1 MFFRKKYIFQ
11 DGIFHNENCV
21 SACVRARV
29 CMCAFCLRNV
39 SENFP
44 QTFPSIWKKKKQ
56 KIHPCRALC
65 FRKIIMRRAWMGRRK
80 KLRFFLSQWRKN
92 QLCADVVLVCFPFV
106 GVITCVYRG
115 GCLCFYCVCVNLCLY
130 VHITGLKRILL
141 FPPFRTREKISFSSF
156 AQKFPFFA
164 SLPWVCLLEMEE
176 NEPTHTHTH
185 PRRNVRT
192 TNFFTPPRTRT
203 IVCRCESGAFKK
215 EGSECHNV
223 VWRNQW
229 HWYSPFIAIPLGCLI
244 VYAMP
249 TFATRLGAIFKG
261 RLSVGWSDDC
271 VYKPF
276 TTHTHA
282 HTPERPFS
290 TSMLCFFCR
299 KPIKVCLC
307 HPLKAREE
315 SFFFHATQ
323 KTLRSTTLNRWDEEY
338 LAMEKK

>member
-29 CMCAFCLRNV
+29 YMCAFCLRNV

-141 FPPFRTREKISFSSF
+141 SPPFRTREKISFSSF

-164 SLPWVCLLEMEE
+164 SLP
-176 NEPTHTHTH
+176 
-185 PRRNVRT
+185 
-192 TNFFTPPRTRT
+192 
-203 IVCRCESGAFKK
+203 
-215 EGSECHNV
+215 
-223 VWRNQW
+223 
-229 HWYSPFIAIPLGCLI
+229 
-244 VYAMP
+244 
-249 TFATRLGAIFKG
+249 
-261 RLSVGWSDDC
+261 
-271 VYKPF
+271 
-276 TTHTHA
+276 
-282 HTPERPFS
+282 
-290 TSMLCFFCR
+290 
-299 KPIKVCLC
+299 
-307 HPLKAREE
+307 
-315 SFFFHATQ
+315 
-323 KTLRSTTLNRWDEEY
+323 
-338 LAMEKK
+338 